1 LVLFEFLS
9 QYLINLISAFG
20 YPGIIFAMM
29 MESACMP
36 IPSEIIMPFAGF
48 ATQQGPLDF
57 IYVGLAGSLGCLLG
71 SMIAYTAGYYGGRP
85 LLEKYGRYVLI
96 TKQEIDQAQ
105 SWFDRYGTMTVFIAR
120 LLPVIRTFISLPAG
134 IARME
139 PKRFCA
145 YSFFGS
151 LPWCFTLA
159 YAGVLLGRNWSKL
172 ESYWIYLDL
181 LTILGIVIL
190 LLYFGLKV
198 FKKPGDAYTLS
209 DDNKGLTK

>member
-1 LVLFEFLS
+1 LVFFEFLS
-9 QYLINLISAFG
+9 QYLTNLISAFA
-20 YPGIIFAMM
+20 YPGIIFAMT

-36 IPSEIIMPFAGF
+36 VPREIIMPFAGF
-48 ATQQGPLDF
+48 AAQQGHIVF
-57 IYVGLAGSLGCLLG
+57 IYVGLAGSLGCLRGL
-71 SMIAYTAGYYGGRP
+71 MIAYIAGHYGGR
-85 LLEKYGRYVLI
+85 LFLEKYGRYVLI
-96 TKQEIDQAQ
+96 TKHEIDQTQ
-105 SWFDRYGTMTVFIAR
+105 SWFDRYGALTVFIAR

-134 IARME
+134 IARKE

-151 LPWCFTLA
+151 MPWCFTLA

-172 ESYWIYLDL
+172 ENYWICLDL

-198 FKKPGDAYTLS
+198 IKKPGDAYTLS
-209 DDNKGLTK
+209 NLNIG